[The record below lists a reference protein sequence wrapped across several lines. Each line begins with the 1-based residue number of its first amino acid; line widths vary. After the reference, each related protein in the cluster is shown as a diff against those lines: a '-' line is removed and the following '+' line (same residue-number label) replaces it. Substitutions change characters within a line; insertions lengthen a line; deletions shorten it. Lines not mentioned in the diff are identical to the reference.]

1 MSEFETIL
9 HIVLQGLAMGSL
21 YGLIALGIVMI
32 YKTSEVLNFAH
43 GNMGMV
49 IAFLSYRLME
59 KFMAPLADAIGGAAS
74 SVPFLS
80 WMGDGL
86 IVSIIF
92 ACVLVVS
99 FIAAF
104 LLGMIIELTIRSAE
118 EPNML
123 GLIVITIGW
132 WLMLDGAAIP
142 IFGTQDHRMPK
153 PLGNLMF
160 KSYRLGNIPLNKLD
174 VIIFAITVVIIIIM
188 FLFFRYARVGVAMRA
203 TSQNVDAAR
212 LMAINTNRVFA
223 FTWGISSMLGALA
236 GILTASKL
244 YLNNSMMLYPFLK
257 AFAAATLGG
266 LTSLPGAIVGGWI
279 LGVSENLFGWYV
291 LDELKTPFAFLVI
304 VLVLAI
310 RPSGLLARH
319 YEKKV

>member
-1 MSEFETIL
+1 MSGFEKIL
-9 HIVLQGLAMGSL
+9 FIVLQGLATGSL
-21 YGLIALGIVMI
+21 YGLIALGIVMV

-49 IAFLSYRLME
+49 IAFISYRLME
-59 KFMAPLADAIGGAAS
+59 KFMTPMADAIGGAAK
-74 SVPFLS
+74 SVSFLS
-80 WMGDGL
+80 WMGDGF
-86 IVSIIF
+86 IVSVIF
-92 ACVLVVS
+92 ALVLLVS

-104 LLGMIIELTIRSAE
+104 VLGMIIELTIRSAE

-142 IFGTQDHRMPK
+142 IFGTQDHRMPEPLTNFK
-153 PLGNLMF
+153 IYKLGNV
-160 KSYRLGNIPLNKLD
+160 PLNQLD
-174 VIIFAITVVIIIIM
+174 VIIFSITIAIIIIM

-236 GILTASKL
+236 GILTASKFF
-244 YLNNSMMLYPFLK
+244 LNNSMMLYPFLK

-279 LGVSENLFGWYV
+279 LGVSENLFGRYISM
-291 LDELKTPFAFLVI
+291 DLKTPFAFLVI